1 MYQNVS
7 KVRDGFEY
15 AINWKRVFIDL
26 YRHLEWLNSY
36 AEINELASKKI
47 LKKFNKNFFLDKNN
61 NIIADIDKYLNTLHI
76 GKR

>member
-47 LKKFNKNFFLDKNN
+47 LKKFNKNFFSDKNN